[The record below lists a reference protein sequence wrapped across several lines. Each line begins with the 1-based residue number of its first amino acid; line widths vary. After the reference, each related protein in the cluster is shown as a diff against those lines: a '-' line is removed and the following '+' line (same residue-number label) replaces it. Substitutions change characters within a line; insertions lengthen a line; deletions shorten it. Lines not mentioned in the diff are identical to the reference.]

1 MAARWTVTRFD
12 LMCRPKRMPG
22 TFAQYEH
29 AKAAAEEIAADYDL
43 RHQTTEIRI
52 SDGIQARRFEP
63 GHPIFCPLL
72 LPIWDHSL
80 SFTEN
85 LALLQPPVDDQP
97 ARTRFVTVRVGAP
110 AR

>member
-12 LMCRPKRMPG
+12 LMCRPRRLPG
-22 TFAQYEH
+22 TFARYEQ

-52 SDGIQARRFEP
+52 SNGRQVRRFEP
-63 GHPIFCPLL
+63 GHPLFCPLL
-72 LPIWDHSL
+72 LPLWDHSK

-85 LALLQPPVDDQP
+85 LALLEPPAEEYAQP
-97 ARTRFVTVRVGAP
+97 ARYTTLIVGA
-110 AR
+110 AQ